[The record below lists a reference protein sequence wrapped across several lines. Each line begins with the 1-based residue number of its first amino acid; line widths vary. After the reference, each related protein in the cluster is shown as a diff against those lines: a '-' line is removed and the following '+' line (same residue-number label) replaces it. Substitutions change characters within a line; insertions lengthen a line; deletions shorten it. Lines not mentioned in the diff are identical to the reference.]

1 MASEDKK
8 SEAPEEAEVSLR
20 PTGMT
25 GMLAGMPVSLRP
37 GGGLAPGLVSTRP
50 KKEVSIPRSKKLNC
64 DPVKYEKAFLLSFK
78 ETCTVLPAELEKSTS
93 EAVLNNVAPE
103 TEGAADPSWS
113 KEEKPADSSAAPR
126 QNYEKD
132 NRDWR
137 SRTELPAPREQSGSG
152 REGGRRDAGKND
164 RQQGGRQP
172 SAPMPDGPL
181 PKIDKAASPFVV
193 GAKQSDEEQLVR
205 SVKGILNKL
214 TPEKF
219 DKLSDQLVELGIA
232 TADQLRGVISLV
244 FDKAVAE
251 PGFCALYARLCMK
264 ISKEG
269 ESKPMT
275 FRRVLLNTCQ
285 EEFEGAANQRAGI
298 LAEIAAEPH
307 LGEEEK
313 EFRMRKV
320 KLRTLGNIRLIGE
333 LYKEKMIMEKILHAC
348 VTDLLGS
355 VKTKE
360 LPPEENIEALC
371 NLLTTVGKTLDCSAR
386 SKPLLEGYF
395 SRLAALAATPGVP
408 SRIRF
413 MCRDVVDLRKNKW
426 KPRREKLEAKT
437 IEEVH
442 AEAAKEMGVQRPGG
456 AKAPVAKPGDDERAL
471 FPEGP
476 SGPMVDPDGWEVA
489 GRKKKQAEAHAVGGQ
504 YSALTGAYVAKPI
517 VRQPVEPT
525 PAQRPEEPKVDAA
538 PAVEPEAEK
547 APAKFSD
554 EALEKKMTNLIEEFL
569 AINDKKEV
577 DLALKEWE
585 EKVSDKSTVAVKF
598 AKKGVTTIVDK
609 GVEKEGA
616 LLIDLLCSLG
626 KSGVIQWDSLK
637 EPVLEYMEQ
646 MDDLAMDVP
655 MAPKLLGQLCAAIII
670 ESSGKVTLAYA
681 QECCEK
687 MEDMFTR
694 RDVAGPIFTHLKA
707 KGPFM
712 KLMMDSKIDVKTF
725 LTDEDAPDAA
735 DDLVKWLEG
744 KGLGSMLS

>member
-1 MASEDKK
+1 
-8 SEAPEEAEVSLR
+8 
-20 PTGMT
+20 
-25 GMLAGMPVSLRP
+25 
-37 GGGLAPGLVSTRP
+37 
-50 KKEVSIPRSKKLNC
+50 
-64 DPVKYEKAFLLSFK
+64 
-78 ETCTVLPAELEKSTS
+78 
-93 EAVLNNVAPE
+93 
-103 TEGAADPSWS
+103 
-113 KEEKPADSSAAPR
+113 
-126 QNYEKD
+126 
-132 NRDWR
+132 
-137 SRTELPAPREQSGSG
+137 
-152 REGGRRDAGKND
+152 
-164 RQQGGRQP
+164 
-172 SAPMPDGPL
+172 
-181 PKIDKAASPFVV
+181 
-193 GAKQSDEEQLVR
+193 
-205 SVKGILNKL
+205 
-214 TPEKF
+214 
-219 DKLSDQLVELGIA
+219 
-232 TADQLRGVISLV
+232 
-244 FDKAVAE
+244 
-251 PGFCALYARLCMK
+251 MK
-264 ISKEG
+264 ISKVLPEFPPLEG

-285 EEFEGAANQRAGI
+285 EEFEGAAAQRATI
-298 LAEIAAEPH
+298 IAEIDAEPNIS
-307 LGEEEK
+307 EEEK

-348 VTDLLGS
+348 VTDLLGIGNQE
-355 VKTKE
+355 KGKKQE

-371 NLLTTVGKTLDCSAR
+371 NLLTTVGKTLDCSVR

-395 SRLAALAATPGVP
+395 SRLTALASTPAVP

-442 AEAAKEMGVQRPGG
+442 AEAAKEMGIGRPGG
-456 AKAPVAKPGDDERAL
+456 GKATVAGPGDEERAL

-547 APAKFSD
+547 ASEKFSD

-585 EKVSDKSTVAVKF
+585 EKVTDKSTVAVKF

-626 KSGVIQWDSLK
+626 KSGVIQWESLK

-655 MAPKLLGQLCAAIII
+655 MAPKLLGQLCATIII

-687 MEDMFTR
+687 IEDMFTR

-725 LTDEDAPDAA
+725 LTDLDAPNPE
-735 DDLVKWLEG
+735 DDLVKWLQG